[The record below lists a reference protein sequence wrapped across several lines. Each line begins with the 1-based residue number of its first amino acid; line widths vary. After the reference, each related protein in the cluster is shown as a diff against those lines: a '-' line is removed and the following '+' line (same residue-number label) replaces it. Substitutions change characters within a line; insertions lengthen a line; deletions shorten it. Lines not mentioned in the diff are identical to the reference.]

1 MNKAHS
7 SAVGFS
13 LGGFGMRKVVC
24 LLTVLLLL
32 AALPFGA
39 FAEED
44 VQALINELPS
54 VEEIRL
60 LNPENQQ
67 KTYIQVQEVYEAYMS
82 LGEDRLKI
90 AGGEETFDVLFSWFN
105 EQVMPLESMEEE
117 PEQDTLSNLI
127 STTLAVIPVVL
138 LLRYREKKKVR

>member
-1 MNKAHS
+1 
-7 SAVGFS
+7 
-13 LGGFGMRKVVC
+13 MRKVVC
-24 LLTVLLLL
+24 LLTALLLL
-32 AALPFGA
+32 ASLPFGA

-44 VQALINELPS
+44 IQALMDELPS

-60 LNPENQQ
+60 MDPEDQQ
-67 KTYIQVQEVYEAYMS
+67 KAYIQVQEVYAAYMG

-90 AGGEETFDVLFSWFN
+90 VGSEETFDVLFSWFN
-105 EQVMPLESMEEE
+105 EQVMPLEAMEEE